1 MDSIFVWILGATIV
15 TSLISLI
22 GIFTLL
28 LKDRFLEKILLVL
41 IGLSAGALLGG
52 AFLHLIPE
60 AVKNISIELVST
72 WVIIGFGLFFLIE
85 RLLHWHHCHK
95 GDCDAHR
102 LHKMNLVGDGVH
114 NLIDGAI
121 IAISFLVNVPF
132 GIITT
137 LAIIAHEVPQEISD
151 FGVLVYGGFSKM
163 KALFYNFVSATL
175 AIVGALLGF
184 FLSSTVSGL
193 IPYILSFAAG
203 GFIYI
208 AATDLV
214 PEMHKESDFKKTLW
228 SFILFIVGI
237 LLMVGIK
244 VLFGG

>member
-1 MDSIFVWILGATIV
+1 MHILSWIILASVV

-22 GIFTLL
+22 GIFTLS
-28 LKDRFLEKILLVL
+28 LKDKFLEKILLILV
-41 IGLSAGALLGG
+41 GLSAGALLGG

-60 AVKNISIELVST
+60 AVGSISIELVSI
-72 WVIIGFGLFFLIE
+72 WVIVGFGLFFLVE
-85 RLLHWHHCHK
+85 RFLHWHHCHK
-95 GDCDAHR
+95 GKCEEHR
-102 LHKMNLVGDGVH
+102 LHKMNLIGDSVH
-114 NLIDGAI
+114 NLIDGAV

-151 FGVLVYGGFSKM
+151 FGVLIYGGFSKA
-163 KALFYNFVSATL
+163 KALFFNFVTASL
-175 AIVGALLGF
+175 AIVGALFGY
-184 FLSSTVSGL
+184 FLSSTIEGL

-214 PEMHKESDFKKTLW
+214 PEIHKESDSRKSLW